1 MTFVPGPALLKFE
14 QEHQKIQAIETENHL
29 LHDQLASTKTSLAE
43 AEATIQSLEATIQNL
58 EARLTQTVANAAKK
72 K

>member
-1 MTFVPGPALLKFE
+1 M
-14 QEHQKIQAIETENHL
+14 QAIETENHL
-29 LHDQLASTKTSLAE
+29 LHEQLATTKASLAE
-43 AEATIQSLEATIQNL
+43 AEASVQTL